1 MNPDELVFVGGLV
14 STYVSGLCK
23 AQMNPEI
30 WLSFILAVD
39 WHWKMIEAEKE
50 TSYGFFFNTSLY
62 QNSQIL
68 NLCSNV
74 LVEYKSK

>member
-30 WLSFILAVD
+30 CYKLA
-39 WHWKMIEAEKE
+39 
-50 TSYGFFFNTSLY
+50 SN
-62 QNSQIL
+62 QNGPDE
-68 NLCSNV
+68 
-74 LVEYKSK
+74 LVFVGGLVSTYVSGLRKAQMNPEI